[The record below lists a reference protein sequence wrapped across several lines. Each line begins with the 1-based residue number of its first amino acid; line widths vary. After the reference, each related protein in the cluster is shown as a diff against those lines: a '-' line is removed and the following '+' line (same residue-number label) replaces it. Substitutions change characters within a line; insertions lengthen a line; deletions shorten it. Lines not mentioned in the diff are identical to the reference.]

1 MLYDIMKQL
10 GTSVAY
16 CDTVSALG
24 TTESNVYFQ
33 DSVMFDHP
41 PGADPLAHLLTGELG
56 ELSDETPD
64 GWVIDE
70 VVYAG
75 CKNYSM
81 RLFNPTTQEVK
92 IKNAYRGFCKDA
104 ATLELLNHD
113 TIREMVVDH
122 TPASL
127 DVVRPNMRRTFGKI
141 VTMDQ
146 TKIYQPVSK
155 KRATRGGGELE
166 VKVPYGY
173 IAEEEEEEEEN

>member
-1 MLYDIMKQL
+1 
-10 GTSVAY
+10 
-16 CDTVSALG
+16 
-24 TTESNVYFQ
+24 
-33 DSVMFDHP
+33 MFDHP